1 MWVRV
6 SAHLAV
12 MCAAGAPRSNFPET
26 HRSSSPKRRVE
37 LTAAFPP
44 ADVYGQIEFVLV
56 LGRER
61 EAGEEFNILT
71 RRINICSWR

>member
-6 SAHLAV
+6 SAHSAAL
-12 MCAAGAPRSNFPET
+12 CAAGAPRSNFPET
-26 HRSSSPKRRVE
+26 HRSSSPKRRVA

-44 ADVYGQIEFVLV
+44 ADVYGEIQIVLV
-56 LGRER
+56 LGQER
-61 EAGEEFNILT
+61 EAAEELNILT

>member
-1 MWVRV
+1 MRVRV

-26 HRSSSPKRRVE
+26 HRSSTPKRKVE

-44 ADVYGQIEFVLV
+44 ADVYGETTFLLV
-56 LGRER
+56 LGQER
-61 EAGEEFNILT
+61 EAGELNILT